1 MAAASACGGAGCG
14 PHCSSPSAAGAEE
27 GDPAE
32 RMGRLSIAA
41 GAAAT
46 CGKCD
51 GGGPAVAVS
60 GGAGMCRECFRAYLF
75 GKFKLAITS
84 NAMVCPTDAVLLA
97 FSGGPASRS
106 PILQSFSP
114 LSLLYLLPTR
124 VVWAEFFTEA
134 EINIQ
139 A

>member
-1 MAAASACGGAGCG
+1 MERMVRLSV
-14 PHCSSPSAAGAEE
+14 AAGATT
-27 GDPAE
+27 
-32 RMGRLSIAA
+32 
-41 GAAAT
+41 T

-75 GKFKLAITS
+75 GKFKLAVTS

-134 EINIQ
+134 EIIL
-139 A
+139 